1 MKSTGVSS
9 AASEVC
15 YYLMPSGEV
24 ANITSF
30 AEAPEGI
37 GFQVF
42 QSTGAVYK
50 KSRTDVLYIASFE
63 AVGAPNNSLEE
74 TQWQNKTTVASEC
87 ALWMCVQAYDTKQ
100 VNANQSQ
107 VVTQE
112 FSTVY
117 NSSLDG
123 AYNVLQYNVTF
134 VDLPAAMNSKANT
147 NYEVSGGAI
156 LAMSEYFGTLF
167 NGTIFLNQEAQL
179 ASSDTITGIWNSSA
193 DLDPWINSVAGSL
206 TSVIRHSQPSQETFY
221 NGTGFEL
228 GYDVRWPWIMLP
240 AAMVILSLFV
250 LVAIIVRTARS
261 PVRAWKNIP
270 LALLFTDVDQVL
282 RSRVAGSMN
291 EFEGIEKRA
300 GKTDVVLADQGH
312 GNWHIKTL

>member
-1 MKSTGVSS
+1 
-9 AASEVC
+9 
-15 YYLMPSGEV
+15 
-24 ANITSF
+24 
-30 AEAPEGI
+30 
-37 GFQVF
+37 
-42 QSTGAVYK
+42 
-50 KSRTDVLYIASFE
+50 
-63 AVGAPNNSLEE
+63 
-74 TQWQNKTTVASEC
+74 
-87 ALWMCVQAYDTKQ
+87 MCVQAYDTKQ

-117 NSSLDG
+117 NSSLYG

-179 ASSDTITGIWNSSA
+179 ASSDIMTGIWNSSA
-193 DLDPWINSVAGSL
+193 NLDPWIKSVAGSL
-206 TSVIRHSQPSQETFY
+206 TSVIRNSQPSQETFY

-228 GYDVRWPWIMLP
+228 GYDVRWPWIVLL

-250 LVAIIVRTARS
+250 LVAIIVRTASS
-261 PVRAWKNIP
+261 PVRAWKSSP
-270 LALLFTDVDQVL
+270 LALLFTDVDQAL
-282 RSRVAGSMN
+282 RSRVAGCMN
-291 EFEGIEKRA
+291 EYEGIEKRA
-300 GKTDVVLADQGH
+300 GKTDVGLADQGQ